1 MVQQKYDARC
11 SKEVFG
17 SLFHINV
24 RLVVSQV
31 SSPRWPWSSSARCST
46 EASGHCSTEVFGLL
60 FYKSFGSL
68 FHRSFAPDMYPG
80 TEASVRS
87 YTVVFGSFSN
97 FTSNI
102 DSEYGDP
109 TISR

>member
-1 MVQQKYDARC
+1 MMLVVPKKFLARC
-11 SKEVFG
+11 STSMLG
-17 SLFHINV
+17 SLFHRCL
-24 RLVVSQV
+24 RLVGLGPLRLAVPQKLRV
-31 SSPRWPWSSSARCST
+31 T
-46 EASGHCSTEVFGLL
+46 SGSTEVFGLL